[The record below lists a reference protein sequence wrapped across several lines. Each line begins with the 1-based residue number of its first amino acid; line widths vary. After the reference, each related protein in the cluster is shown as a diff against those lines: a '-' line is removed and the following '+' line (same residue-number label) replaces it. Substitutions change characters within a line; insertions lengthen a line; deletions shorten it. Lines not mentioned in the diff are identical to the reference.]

1 MGGDRPKTEFC
12 IFVLHVCV
20 PPLCVVGQQGQKLT
34 CLVAQNKD
42 KPKKGILP
50 NDMIAHR
57 YEAAV
62 TVGDAWINY
71 PWEAL
76 DIDEHDSYAES
87 NRVA

>member
-1 MGGDRPKTEFC
+1 
-12 IFVLHVCV
+12 
-20 PPLCVVGQQGQKLT
+20 
-34 CLVAQNKD
+34 
-42 KPKKGILP
+42 
-50 NDMIAHR
+50 MIAHR

-76 DIDEHDSYAES
+76 DIDEHDSHAES